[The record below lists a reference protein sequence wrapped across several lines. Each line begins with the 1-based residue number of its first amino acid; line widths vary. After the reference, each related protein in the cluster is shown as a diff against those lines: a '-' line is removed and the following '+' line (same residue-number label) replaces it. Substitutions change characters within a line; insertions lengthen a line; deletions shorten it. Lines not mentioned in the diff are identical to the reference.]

1 MNAEYERGLD
11 EIYRAE
17 WPLEYKNLNPS
28 NLKKKVLSKVGYN
41 LVAVY
46 KTAFNN
52 CKESQS
58 QLVERVFHKYF
69 DNIEFVKKF
78 YTKKFVIIFTEP
90 ELVILIGKTSEPSE
104 QNHIDLATI
113 GLIYEDINWEVKQIR
128 DVVFDHTTG
137 RTRRKYQ

>member
-1 MNAEYERGLD
+1 M
-11 EIYRAE
+11 
-17 WPLEYKNLNPS
+17 
-28 NLKKKVLSKVGYN
+28 
-41 LVAVY
+41 AVY

-78 YTKKFVIIFTEP
+78 YTKKFVIIFSEP
-90 ELVILIGKTSEPSE
+90 DLVILIGKTSEPSE
-104 QNHIDLATI
+104 QDHIDLATI

-128 DVVFDHTTG
+128 DVVFDHTNG